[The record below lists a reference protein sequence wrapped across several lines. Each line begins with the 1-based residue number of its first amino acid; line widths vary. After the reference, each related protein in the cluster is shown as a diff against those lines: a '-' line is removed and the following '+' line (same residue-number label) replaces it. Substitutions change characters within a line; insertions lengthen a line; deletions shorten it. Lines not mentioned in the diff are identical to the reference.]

1 MSLMMFVFRL
11 GMDGMTSFIAATRV
25 QPQAA
30 GLTIYRRFMRLCAL
44 ALITALAACQS
55 VVPRGGQAPVG
66 PPTVTGPTEAE
77 IVAYGPK
84 HRVALLLPLSGP
96 DADVG
101 QAIANA
107 TELALIDTKSDNI
120 SVSRYDT
127 SLGVEAATRRAMADG
142 NKLILGPLRGDNVL
156 EVSNLAGPK
165 GIPII
170 SFSNDVGISGRNVF
184 LLGHLPN
191 QSIDRIVRYAKT
203 QGLTRFGGLVPKSV
217 YGQRALSNLTRSVID
232 AGGTL
237 VGIQETDGTQASID
251 EATRKLAAAGAV
263 DAILIADGGRAA
275 IASIP
280 SLKRHGLGAA
290 KIMGTDLWNVDG
302 SLSGNKT
309 MAGAWFASV
318 SDTFYNQYANKY
330 RARYGKA
337 PLRISSLGYDSIL
350 LVARVA
356 RQWPLATNFPISRLT
371 DSGGFLGID
380 GAFRFLP
387 SGLSERALE
396 VQEVQAGKYVTID
409 PAPKAFAP

>member
-1 MSLMMFVFRL
+1 MRL
-11 GMDGMTSFIAATRV
+11 FIAAS
-25 QPQAA
+25 QAQLQA
-30 GLTIYRRFMRLCAL
+30 SGL
-44 ALITALAACQS
+44 ALYKRIMQLLALSMLSMLAACAA
-55 VVPRGGQAPVG
+55 VPRGGQGPVG
-66 PPTVTGPTEAE
+66 PPTVTGPTDAE
-77 IVAYGPK
+77 VAAYGPK

-101 QAIANA
+101 IAIANA
-107 TELALIDTKSDNI
+107 TELALVDTKSDNI

-127 SLGVEAATRRAMADG
+127 NLGVDAATRRALADG

-156 EVSNLAGPK
+156 EVSNVAGPK

-191 QSIDRIVRYAKT
+191 QSIDRIVRYAKI
-203 QGLTRFGGLVPKSV
+203 QGMTRFGGLVPKNV
-217 YGQRALSNLTRSVID
+217 YGQRAQSNLTRSVID

-237 VGIQETDGTQASID
+237 VSVQETDGSQASID
-251 EATRKLAAAGAV
+251 EAVRKLAAAGTV
-263 DAILIADGGRAA
+263 DAVLIADGGRAA

-280 SLKRHGLGAA
+280 ALKRNGLGAA

-302 SLSGNKT
+302 SLSGNKG

-330 RARYGKA
+330 RARFGRA

-356 RQWPLATNFPISRLT
+356 REWPLATTFPVSRLT
-371 DSGGFLGID
+371 DKGGFLGID

-409 PAPKAFAP
+409 PAPRAFAP